1 MTAWKARCKIGEDD
15 VMSYTVG
22 VRRLVF
28 ELNLCFSCVKQPGE
42 PLQHCRK
49 LTCMSCWQVADS
61 TR

>member
-28 ELNLCFSCVKQPGE
+28 ELSCFSCVKQAVE
-42 PLQHCRK
+42 P
-49 LTCMSCWQVADS
+49 
-61 TR
+61 